1 VAFITQSPVYFIYGQ
16 KVYSESIIP
25 KKNKPIGIMRK
36 EITAKSNS
44 FAIILLIILVII
56 FVWLFFYG
64 GFNSLMSM
72 FLA

>member
-1 VAFITQSPVYFIYGQ
+1 
-16 KVYSESIIP
+16 
-25 KKNKPIGIMRK
+25 MRK